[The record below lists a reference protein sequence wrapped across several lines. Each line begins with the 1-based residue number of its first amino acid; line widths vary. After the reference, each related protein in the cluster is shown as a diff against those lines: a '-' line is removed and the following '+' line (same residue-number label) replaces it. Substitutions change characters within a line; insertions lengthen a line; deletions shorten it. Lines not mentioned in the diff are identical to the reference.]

1 MKGIA
6 EGSKV
11 CKRTKYA
18 VTSNMSEQKFVKVKV
33 TINDETLAD
42 TKVAEK
48 DYKEFESEL
57 EHLLKR
63 FEMVTGC

>member
-1 MKGIA
+1 MQAHKIRGD
-6 EGSKV
+6 
-11 CKRTKYA
+11 
-18 VTSNMSEQKFVKVKV
+18 SNMSEQKFVKVKV

-63 FEMVTGC
+63 FEIVTGC

>member
-1 MKGIA
+1 M
-6 EGSKV
+6 SKQGKE
-11 CKRTKYA
+11 CSKFKSLLTHYA
-18 VTSNMSEQKFVKVKV
+18 
-33 TINDETLAD
+33 A

-63 FEMVTGC
+63 